1 LDLQEHGSIGI
12 ETYADL
18 LARIG
23 RPSEAVKYLIRSMP
37 DGMRPY
43 GVAPSL
49 IELSS
54 ASGEFQSMK
63 AHALER
69 GDLIGFAAAVLQ
81 SHYQSPSN

>member
-1 LDLQEHGSIGI
+1 LDLDEHGSIGI

-23 RPSEAVKYLIRSMP
+23 RPAEAAKYLMRSMP
-37 DGMRPY
+37 DGMRPF

-49 IELSS
+49 IELAS
-54 ASGEFQSMK
+54 ASGEFDPMK
-63 AHALER
+63 EHARTR

-81 SHYQSPSN
+81 SHYQPRG

>member
-1 LDLQEHGSIGI
+1 
-12 ETYADL
+12 
-18 LARIG
+18 
-23 RPSEAVKYLIRSMP
+23 MP
-37 DGMRPY
+37 EGMRPY

-54 ASGEFQSMK
+54 VSGEFQSMK
-63 AHALER
+63 DHALER